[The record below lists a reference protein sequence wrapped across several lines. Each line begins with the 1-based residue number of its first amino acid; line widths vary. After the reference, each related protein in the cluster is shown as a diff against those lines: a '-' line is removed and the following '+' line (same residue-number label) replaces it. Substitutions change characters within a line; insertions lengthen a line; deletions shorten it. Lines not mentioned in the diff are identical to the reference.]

1 MQFAGRPV
9 ALDPSA
15 GEWLARAAQK
25 ASPGTVAALVTTR
38 FPAIARIF
46 HPAVRYVGDD
56 DVEVRW
62 ASVADANGTTAHP
75 LMQWGSI
82 TGAMEYFENDD
93 QAPLWHGAPA
103 RGHLP
108 APVADRLVEVLA
120 RHTKVPEDCWFGVE
134 TGGAVLTDHPTL
146 EIDGRAYWLVYG
158 PISLAATNMAAEPF
172 EQSANLWWP
181 ADRAWLVV
189 TDAELVT
196 TYVAGSAA
204 CIADVLALD
213 TLETAPAER
222 KHRVTWDADRVNPT
236 PPDAPD
242 S

>member
-9 ALDPSA
+9 VLDPTA
-15 GEWLARAAQK
+15 GEWITQAAAK
-25 ASPGTVAALVTTR
+25 AKPDTVAALVTRR
-38 FPAIARIF
+38 FPAVVRVF

-75 LMQWGSI
+75 LMQWGSV

-108 APVADRLVEVLA
+108 SPVAERLVQVLA
-120 RHTKVPEDCWFGVE
+120 RHTKVPDDCWFGVE

-146 EIDGRAYWLVYG
+146 EIDGRDYWLVYG
-158 PISLAATNMAAEPF
+158 PIRLATANMAAEPF

-181 ADRAWLVV
+181 ADRAWLVA
-189 TDAELVT
+189 TDSDLVT

-204 CIADVLALD
+204 CIADLLAD
-213 TLETAPAER
+213 EQLEAAPAEPGQR
-222 KHRVTWDADRVNPT
+222 TTWDADRVNPP

-242 S
+242 T